1 MKQRAN
7 KRSRAKIRVKGVVQ
21 GVGFRPFVYKHAV
34 ELHLTG
40 YVKNLGAHVD
50 IDVEGSYDAI
60 VRLIELLKQGAPI
73 SRIDDV
79 HVEWRHPY
87 GYTEFSIASSGEGEF
102 GFTSVSYTHLRAH
115 ETPEHLV

>member
-1 MKQRAN
+1 MKPRPN
-7 KRSRAKIRVKGVVQ
+7 KRSSAKIRVKGVVQ

-50 IDVEGSYDAI
+50 VDVDGSYDAI
-60 VRLIELLKQGAPI
+60 VRLIAFLKQGPPI

-79 HVEWRHPY
+79 EVEWHLSLIHISEPTRRTP
-87 GYTEFSIASSGEGEF
+87 I
-102 GFTSVSYTHLRAH
+102 SYAVFCLKK
-115 ETPEHLV
+115 